1 MLRKLCAAGAAS
13 LVLVI
18 GAAAC
23 SDDETGPE
31 EETEFAAT
39 LTGAAERPT
48 PVTTTATGS
57 ATVDINDDNSTMTF
71 TVTVSGL
78 TSPTMA
84 HIHVGAASVAG
95 PIAVNLL
102 PTPPAA
108 GIFNG
113 VLATGTI
120 TAAQVINGETF
131 ATLAAK
137 IRAGTAYINVH
148 TVAFPDGELRGQL
161 AVDD

>member
-1 MLRKLCAAGAAS
+1 MLRRLCAAGAAS
-13 LVLVI
+13 LVLLI

-31 EETEFAAT
+31 DDTEFEAS

-57 ATVDINDDNSTMTF
+57 ATVEINDDNSTMTF
-71 TVTVSGL
+71 SVSVTGL

-84 HIHVGAASVAG
+84 HIHVGSTSVAG

-102 PTPPAA
+102 PTPPAV
-108 GIFNG
+108 GVFTG

-120 TAAQVINGETF
+120 TAGQVINGETF

-161 AVDD
+161 VVDD